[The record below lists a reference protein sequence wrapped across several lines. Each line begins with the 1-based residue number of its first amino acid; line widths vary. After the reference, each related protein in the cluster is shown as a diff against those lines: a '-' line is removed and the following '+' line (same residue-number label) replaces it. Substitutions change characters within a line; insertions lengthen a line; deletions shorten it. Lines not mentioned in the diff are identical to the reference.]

1 MSGRIKGP
9 EYDSECRSLLHQYQ
23 LSSQAIINFQGL
35 DYFIKVSANIFFI
48 SDRSLTCIIV
58 KAQSEEYMKEN
69 LGIRVKTTIKDW

>member
-35 DYFIKVSANIFFI
+35 DYFIKVLISHCLI
-48 SDRSLTCIIV
+48 SDRSLTYIIV
-58 KAQSEEYMKEN
+58 KA
-69 LGIRVKTTIKDW
+69 L